1 MQWNETDLAYLLRRL
16 EEDGLFYRLAHAPG
30 EHPLVL
36 GDHPAAY
43 RDTEPVQVRI
53 AFGSTDGEYIHDWR
67 RRMSF
72 TPGMR
77 AGSD

>member
-16 EEDGLFYRLAHAPG
+16 EEDGLFYCLARPRPREHRL
-30 EHPLVL
+30 VV

-43 RDTEPVQVRI
+43 RDTAPAQVRI

-72 TPGMR
+72 TRP
-77 AGSD
+77 A